1 MCVRAASW
9 QNIIYSIRIG
19 AVYCILCLSCEIH
32 CSMYAN
38 ARTEYHSRSGLATC
52 KSIVKINGAR
62 NKCIQNVSSFVAEGL
77 CTSLRLTS
85 LIEFCATFAAERE
98 LSQAC

>member
-52 KSIVKINGAR
+52 KSIVKIKMYPKCVIIICCRGALH
-62 NKCIQNVSSFVAEGL
+62 FFTL
-77 CTSLRLTS
+77 D
-85 LIEFCATFAAERE
+85 E
-98 LSQAC
+98 LD